1 MPDIIYPEPSY
12 QVQGAFFDVY
22 NSLCH
27 LGLSEKGWENALMI
41 ALADRGIAAER
52 QVAYEL
58 HYKGYR
64 VGLFYVD
71 VIADGK
77 LLIELKRAETL
88 LPIDQ
93 AQVIAYLKVTALK
106 LGILVNLGG
115 SRLDFKRI
123 PNIAPKPVIDDSWTK
138 PSPTP
143 ANLLYP
149 ELTGTVR
156 ALLYTVHRE
165 LGVGFT
171 HMHYRRAM
179 QIALRQ
185 SGIKYTVKKEI
196 AIQFRGQ
203 PIETHET
210 RLLIVDDKIL
220 LAPIAVRQ
228 ITELLK
234 GRFRQYLRLFNLRL
248 GLIANFHSP
257 SLEIVTVRI

>member
-1 MPDIIYPEPSY
+1 M
-12 QVQGAFFDVY
+12 
-22 NSLCH
+22 
-27 LGLSEKGWENALMI
+27 
-41 ALADRGIAAER
+41 
-52 QVAYEL
+52 
-58 HYKGYR
+58 
-64 VGLFYVD
+64 
-71 VIADGK
+71 
-77 LLIELKRAETL
+77 
-88 LPIDQ
+88 
-93 AQVIAYLKVTALK
+93 
-106 LGILVNLGG
+106 
-115 SRLDFKRI
+115 
-123 PNIAPKPVIDDSWTK
+123 
-138 PSPTP
+138 
-143 ANLLYP
+143 
-149 ELTGTVR
+149 
-156 ALLYTVHRE
+156 
-165 LGVGFT
+165 

-257 SLEIVTVRI
+257 NLEIVTVRI